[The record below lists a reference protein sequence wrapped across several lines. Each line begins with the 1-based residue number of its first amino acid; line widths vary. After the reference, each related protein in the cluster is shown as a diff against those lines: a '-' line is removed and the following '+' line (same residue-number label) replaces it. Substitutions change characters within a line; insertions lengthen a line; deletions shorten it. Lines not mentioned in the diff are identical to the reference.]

1 MKVKKYMEEEIVL
14 SKYKEKGSK
23 LIACLRGAL
32 IGLVIV
38 PERTCYGSAEIYE
51 GYENYQD

>member
-1 MKVKKYMEEEIVL
+1 MKVKSYKEEEIVL

-32 IGLVIV
+32 IGH
-38 PERTCYGSAEIYE
+38 
-51 GYENYQD
+51 